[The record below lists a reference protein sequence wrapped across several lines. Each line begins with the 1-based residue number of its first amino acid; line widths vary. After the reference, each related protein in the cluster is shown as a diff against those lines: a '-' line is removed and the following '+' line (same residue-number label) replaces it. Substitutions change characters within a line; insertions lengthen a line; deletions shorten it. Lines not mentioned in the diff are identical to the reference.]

1 MMTCADRRV
10 LRTLRAVMPRV
21 IAVANQKGGV
31 GKSTTT
37 QNLGFA
43 LAERGHRVLLVDL
56 DPQAALTVMC
66 GVHPDVNG
74 GPTLADCL
82 SGKATPDTVLQ
93 RPRPQV
99 WLLPGTL
106 GLAAYEVRSASN
118 KERHAGLRNALGR
131 LQGGFDVVLIDSPPN
146 LGLLTVNSLTAATD
160 VLIPLQLDFLALRG
174 MQALFQTIDRVRE
187 VHNPSLRVAGI
198 VGTMHRGRA
207 LHSDEVLSRV
217 RERFGDLVFDAVI
230 RTSVRFPEASS
241 GGVSILEYEPRSPGA
256 AAYRLLAEEVEK
268 RG

>member
-1 MMTCADRRV
+1 MA
-10 LRTLRAVMPRV
+10 RV

-43 LAERGHRVLLVDL
+43 LAERGRRVLLVDL

-66 GVHPDVNG
+66 GVVPDADDGAN
-74 GPTLADCL
+74 LADAL
-82 SGKATPDTVLQ
+82 SGKVRASDLLQ

-99 WLLPGTL
+99 WLLPGSL
-106 GLAAYEVRSASN
+106 HLAAHELRVAAA
-118 KERHAGLRNALGR
+118 KDRHEGLKRALQSVGR
-131 LQGGFDVVLIDSPPN
+131 GFDVVLIDSPPN
-146 LGLLTVNSLTAATD
+146 LGLLTVNALVAAREVLT
-160 VLIPLQLDFLALRG
+160 PLQLDFLALRG
-174 MQALFQTIDRVRE
+174 MQALMQTIDRVRD
-187 VHNPSLRVAGI
+187 VHNPKLKVLGI

-207 LHSDEVLSRV
+207 LHSDEVLARV
-217 RERFGDLVFDAVI
+217 RDHFGDLVFDAVI

-256 AAYRLLAEEVEK
+256 AAYRQLAAEVDE

>member
-1 MMTCADRRV
+1 MACGGGGP
-10 LRTLRAVMPRV
+10 LRTLPAVMPRV

-43 LAERGHRVLLVDL
+43 LAERGRRVLLVDL
-56 DPQAALTVMC
+56 DPQAALSVMC
-66 GVHPDVNG
+66 GVTPDANG
-74 GPTLADCL
+74 GPSLADCL
-82 SGKATPDTVLQ
+82 TGKAAPSDVLQ

-106 GLAAYEVRSASN
+106 GLAAYEVGSASR
-118 KERHAGLRNALGR
+118 KDRHAGLRAALEPLR
-131 LQGGFDVVLIDSPPN
+131 DGFDIVLIDSPPN
-146 LGLLTVNSLTAATD
+146 LGLLTVNSLSAATD
-160 VLIPLQLDFLALRG
+160 VIIPLQLDFLALRG
-174 MQALFQTIDRVRE
+174 MQALLQTIDRVRD
-187 VHNPSLRVAGI
+187 VHNPDLRVAGI

-256 AAYRLLAEEVEK
+256 AAYRLLAEEVER

>member
-1 MMTCADRRV
+1 M
-10 LRTLRAVMPRV
+10 LRV

-66 GVHPDVNG
+66 GVTPDADG
-74 GPTLADCL
+74 GPSIADCMA
-82 SGKATPDTVLQ
+82 GTAQPAAVLQ

-99 WLLPGTL
+99 WLLPGSI
-106 GLAAYEVRSASN
+106 GLAAYEVRVASARD
-118 KERHAGLRNALGR
+118 RHAGLQRTLSQ
-131 LQGGFDVVLIDSPPN
+131 LQDGFDVVLVDSPPN
-146 LGLLTVNSLTAATD
+146 LGLLTVNSLAAATD

-174 MQALFQTIDRVRE
+174 MQALLQTIDRVRE
-187 VHNPSLRVAGI
+187 VHNPTLRVAGI

-256 AAYRLLAEEVEK
+256 AAYRQLAKEVEE

>member
-1 MMTCADRRV
+1 MA
-10 LRTLRAVMPRV
+10 RV

-43 LAERGHRVLLVDL
+43 LAERGRRVLLVDL

-66 GVHPDVNG
+66 GAVPDSGG
-74 GPTLADCL
+74 GPTLADCMAGRSRAADL
-82 SGKATPDTVLQ
+82 LE

-99 WLLPGTL
+99 WLLPGSL
-106 GLAAYEVRSASN
+106 HLAAHEVRVAGA
-118 KERHAGLRNALGR
+118 KDRHEGLRRALETVGGR
-131 LQGGFDVVLIDSPPN
+131 FDVVLIDSPPN
-146 LGLLTVNSLTAATD
+146 LGLLTVNALTAATE
-160 VLIPLQLDFLALRG
+160 VLVPLQLDFLALRG
-174 MQALFQTIDRVRE
+174 MQALFQTIDRVRD
-187 VHNPSLRVAGI
+187 VHNPKLKVLGI

-207 LHSDEVLSRV
+207 LHSDEVLARV
-217 RERFGDLVFDAVI
+217 REHFGGLVFDAVI

-256 AAYRLLAEEVEK
+256 AAYRQLAEEVDR

>member
-1 MMTCADRRV
+1 MA
-10 LRTLRAVMPRV
+10 RV

-43 LAERGHRVLLVDL
+43 LAERGRRVLLVDL

-66 GVHPDVNG
+66 GVVPDREA
-74 GPTLADCL
+74 GPTLADAMA
-82 SGKATPDTVLQ
+82 GKTPGDGLLQ

-106 GLAAYEVRSASN
+106 QLAAYEVRHAAARD
-118 KERHAGLRNALGR
+118 RHEGLRRALAPLR
-131 LQGGFDVVLIDSPPN
+131 DRFDVVLVDSPPN
-146 LGLLTVNSLTAATD
+146 LGLLTVNALTAATE
-160 VLIPLQLDFLALRG
+160 VLVPLQLDFLALRG
-174 MQALFQTIDRVRE
+174 MQALFQTIDRVRD
-187 VHNPSLRVAGI
+187 VHNPKLKVLGI

-207 LHSDEVLSRV
+207 LHSDEVLDRV

-230 RTSVRFPEASS
+230 RTSVRFPEASG

-256 AAYRLLAEEVEK
+256 AAYRRLAEEVDA

>member
-1 MMTCADRRV
+1 
-10 LRTLRAVMPRV
+10 MPRV

-66 GVHPDVNG
+66 GVMPDSNG
-74 GPTLADCL
+74 GPTLADCML
-82 SGKATPDTVLQ
+82 GRAAPSQLLQ

-99 WLLPGTL
+99 WLLPGSL
-106 GLAAYEVRSASN
+106 ALAAYEMRVASR
-118 KERHAGLRNALGR
+118 KDGHDGLRAALS
-131 LQGGFDVVLIDSPPN
+131 QVESGFDIVLVDSPPN
-146 LGLLTVNSLTAATD
+146 LGLLTVSSLAAASD
-160 VLIPLQLDFLALRG
+160 VLVPLQLDFLALRG

-187 VHNPSLRVAGI
+187 VHNPGLRVLGI

-217 RERFGDLVFDAVI
+217 RERFGGLVFDAVI

-256 AAYRLLAEEVEK
+256 AAYRQLAEEVEG

>member
-1 MMTCADRRV
+1 MA
-10 LRTLRAVMPRV
+10 RV

-43 LAERGHRVLLVDL
+43 LAERGRRVLLVDL

-66 GVHPDVNG
+66 GVAPDRDG
-74 GPTLADCL
+74 GAGLADAMA
-82 SGKATPDTVLQ
+82 GRAKAADLLQ

-106 GLAAYEVRSASN
+106 HLAAHEVRVASARD
-118 KERHAGLRNALGR
+118 RHEGLRRALA
-131 LQGGFDVVLIDSPPN
+131 LVQGSFDVILVDSPPN
-146 LGLLTVNSLTAATD
+146 LGLLTVNALAAATE

-174 MQALFQTIDRVRE
+174 MQALMQTIDRVRD
-187 VHNPSLRVAGI
+187 VHNRKLKVLGI

-207 LHSDEVLSRV
+207 LHSDEVLARV
-217 RERFGDLVFDAVI
+217 RDHYGDLVFDAVI

-256 AAYRLLAEEVEK
+256 LAYRQLAEEVDG

>member
-1 MMTCADRRV
+1 MA
-10 LRTLRAVMPRV
+10 RV

-43 LAERGHRVLLVDL
+43 LAERGRRVLLVDL

-66 GVHPDVNG
+66 GVVPDRNG

-82 SGKATPDTVLQ
+82 AGKVKAGELLE

-106 GLAAYEVRSASN
+106 HLAAHELDVASAKN
-118 KERHAGLRNALGR
+118 RHDGLRRALGTVGD
-131 LQGGFDVVLIDSPPN
+131 QFDVVLIDSPPN
-146 LGLLTVNSLTAATD
+146 LGLLTVNALTAATE
-160 VLIPLQLDFLALRG
+160 VLVPLQLDFLALRG
-174 MQALFQTIDRVRE
+174 MQALFQTIDRVRD
-187 VHNPSLRVAGI
+187 VHNPKLRVLGI

-207 LHSDEVLSRV
+207 LHSDEVLQRV
-217 RERFGDLVFDAVI
+217 RDHFGELVFGAVI

-256 AAYRLLAEEVEK
+256 AAYRQLAEEVDGRE
-268 RG
+268 

>member
-1 MMTCADRRV
+1 MACAAGCA
-10 LRTLRAVMPRV
+10 LRTLAALMPRV

-66 GVHPDVNG
+66 GVTPDANG

-82 SGKATPDTVLQ
+82 AGRAAPGALLQ

-99 WLLPGTL
+99 WLLPGSI
-106 GLAAYEVRSASN
+106 GLAAYEGRSPSH
-118 KERHAGLRNALGR
+118 KDRHAGLRAALGQ
-131 LQGGFDVVLIDSPPN
+131 LEDVFDIVLIDSPPN
-146 LGLLTVNSLTAATD
+146 LGLLTVNSLAAAND

-174 MQALFQTIDRVRE
+174 MQALMQTIERVRE
-187 VHNPSLRVAGI
+187 VHNPGLRVAGI

-207 LHSDEVLSRV
+207 LHSQDVLGRV
-217 RERFGDLVFDAVI
+217 R
-230 RTSVRFPEASS
+230 
-241 GGVSILEYEPRSPGA
+241 
-256 AAYRLLAEEVEK
+256 
-268 RG
+268 

>member
-1 MMTCADRRV
+1 
-10 LRTLRAVMPRV
+10 MPRV

-66 GVHPDVNG
+66 GVNPDANG
-74 GPTLADCL
+74 APTLADCML
-82 SGKATPDTVLQ
+82 GKAKPADVLQ

-99 WLLPGTL
+99 WLLPGSL
-106 GLAAYEVRSASN
+106 ALAAYEVKAASHR
-118 KERHAGLRNALGR
+118 ERHDGLRTTLGQ
-131 LQGGFDVVLIDSPPN
+131 LEDVFDIVLVDSPPN
-146 LGLLTVNSLTAATD
+146 LGLLTVNSLAAASD

-174 MQALFQTIDRVRE
+174 MQALLQTIERVRE
-187 VHNPSLRVAGI
+187 VHNPRLKVAGI

-217 RERFGDLVFDAVI
+217 RERFGGLVFDAVV

-256 AAYRLLAEEVEK
+256 AAYRQLAAEVEG

>member
-1 MMTCADRRV
+1 MA
-10 LRTLRAVMPRV
+10 RV

-43 LAERGHRVLLVDL
+43 LAERGRRVLLVDL

-66 GVHPDVNG
+66 GVAPDRDE
-74 GPTLADCL
+74 GPTLADAMA
-82 SGKATPDTVLQ
+82 GKVAAGKLLE

-99 WLLPGTL
+99 WLLPGTVH
-106 GLAAYEVRSASN
+106 LAAHELRVANS
-118 KERHAGLRNALGR
+118 KDRHEGLRRALAPVHDR
-131 LQGGFDVVLIDSPPN
+131 FDVVLVDSPPN
-146 LGLLTVNSLTAATD
+146 LGLLTVNALVAATE
-160 VLIPLQLDFLALRG
+160 VLVPLQLDFLALRG
-174 MQALFQTIDRVRE
+174 MQALLQTIDGVRDL
-187 VHNPSLRVAGI
+187 HNPELEVLGI

-217 RERFGDLVFDAVI
+217 RDRFGDLVFDAVI

-256 AAYRLLAEEVEK
+256 MAYRHLAEEVDA

>member
-1 MMTCADRRV
+1 MA
-10 LRTLRAVMPRV
+10 RV

-66 GVHPDVNG
+66 GVMPDPDG
-74 GPTLADCL
+74 APSLADCMA
-82 SGKATPDTVLQ
+82 GKAKAVDLLQ

-106 GLAAYEVRSASN
+106 QLAAYEVRVAAA
-118 KERHAGLRNALGR
+118 KDRHEGLRRALKTLGDR
-131 LQGGFDVVLIDSPPN
+131 FDMVLVDSPPN
-146 LGLLTVNSLTAATD
+146 LGLLTVNALTAATEAL
-160 VLIPLQLDFLALRG
+160 VPLQLDFLALRG
-174 MQALFQTIDRVRE
+174 MQALLQTIDRVRD
-187 VHNPSLRVAGI
+187 VHNPKLEVLGI

-207 LHSDEVLSRV
+207 LHSDEVLQRV
-217 RERFGDLVFDAVI
+217 RDHYGGLVFDAVI

-256 AAYRLLAEEVEK
+256 AAYRQLAEEVDGRE
-268 RG
+268 

>member
-1 MMTCADRRV
+1 
-10 LRTLRAVMPRV
+10 MPRV

-66 GVHPDVNG
+66 GVAPDANG
-74 GPTLADCL
+74 GPSLADCL
-82 SGKATPDTVLQ
+82 AGKAQPAAVLQ

-99 WLLPGTL
+99 WLLPGSL
-106 GLAAYEVRSASN
+106 GLAGYEVRAASHR
-118 KERHAGLRNALGR
+118 ERHAGLRTTLGQ
-131 LQGGFDVVLIDSPPN
+131 LEDVFDLVLVDSPPN

-160 VLIPLQLDFLALRG
+160 VVIPLQLDFLALRG
-174 MQALFQTIDRVRE
+174 MQALMQTIDRVRD
-187 VHNPSLRVAGI
+187 VHNPELKVAGI

-217 RERFGDLVFDAVI
+217 RERFGELVFDAVI

-256 AAYRLLAEEVEK
+256 AAYRLLAEEVEA

>member
-1 MMTCADRRV
+1 
-10 LRTLRAVMPRV
+10 MPRV
-21 IAVANQKGGV
+21 ITVANQKGGV

-43 LAERGHRVLLVDL
+43 LAERGHRVLLVDF

-66 GVHPDVNG
+66 GVEPDNG

-82 SGKATPDTVLQ
+82 QGKAKTADVLE

-106 GLAAYEVRSASN
+106 ALAAFEVRAASSR
-118 KERHAGLRNALGR
+118 ERHDGLRRALQPV
-131 LQGGFDVVLIDSPPN
+131 LAGFDVVLVDSPPN
-146 LGLLTVNSLTAATD
+146 LGLLTVNALSAATE
-160 VLIPLQLDFLALRG
+160 VLVPLQLDFLALRG
-174 MQALFQTIDRVRE
+174 MQALLQTIESVRA
-187 VHNPSLRVAGI
+187 VHNPELQVLGI
-198 VGTMHRGRA
+198 LGTLHRGRA
-207 LHSDEVLSRV
+207 LHSDEVLGRV
-217 RERFGDLVFDAVI
+217 RDHFGDLVFDSVV

-256 AAYRLLAEEVEK
+256 NAYRQLAEEVEA

>member
-1 MMTCADRRV
+1 MA
-10 LRTLRAVMPRV
+10 RV

-43 LAERGHRVLLVDL
+43 LAERGRRVLLVDL

-66 GVHPDVNG
+66 GVVPDGNG
-74 GPTLADCL
+74 GPTLADCMT
-82 SGKATPDTVLQ
+82 GKAQAGDLLQ

-106 GLAAYEVRSASN
+106 QLAAYELRVASA
-118 KERHAGLRNALGR
+118 KDRHEGLRR
-131 LQGGFDVVLIDSPPN
+131 TLQSVNEGFDVVLIDSPPN
-146 LGLLTVNSLTAATD
+146 LGLLTVNALAAATE
-160 VLIPLQLDFLALRG
+160 VLVPLQLDFLALRG
-174 MQALFQTIDRVRE
+174 MQALFQTIDRVRD
-187 VHNPSLRVAGI
+187 VHNPKLEVLGI

-207 LHSDEVLSRV
+207 LHSDEVLGRV
-217 RERFGDLVFDAVI
+217 REHFGDLVFEAVI

-256 AAYRLLAEEVEK
+256 VAYRQLAEEVDA

>member
-1 MMTCADRRV
+1 
-10 LRTLRAVMPRV
+10 MPRI

-43 LAERGHRVLLVDL
+43 LAERGRRVLLVDL

-66 GVHPDVNG
+66 GVMPDSNG
-74 GPTLADCL
+74 APSLADCML
-82 SGKATPDTVLQ
+82 GRARPADLLQ

-99 WLLPGTL
+99 WLLPGSL
-106 GLAAYEVRSASN
+106 SLAAYELKAASHRDRHDGLRSALSQL
-118 KERHAGLRNALGR
+118 ESV
-131 LQGGFDVVLIDSPPN
+131 FDIVLVDSPPN
-146 LGLLTVNSLTAATD
+146 LGLLTVNSLTAASD

-174 MQALFQTIDRVRE
+174 MQALFQTIERVRE
-187 VHNPSLRVAGI
+187 THNPSLRVAGI

-256 AAYRLLAEEVEK
+256 AAYRQLAEEVEA